1 MSNNERL
8 AKAETYLSPNLVFLA
23 WMTPESDIK
32 VTLTRTEQINCRG
45 QVVQR
50 KGQIILSGDEL
61 TILRNFFPVI
71 DQFIYF
77 QRHKFSQNVG
87 QMDLQSS
94 DLPEEVQ
101 KLVKGNSV
109 KKVVF
114 HAKTEYV
121 PANYVVEMLHDN
133 DNDITNDSRS
143 YTRYEIFY
151 CSEV

>member
-1 MSNNERL
+1 MLANKRGVCLPRL
-8 AKAETYLSPNLVFLA
+8 VLV
-23 WMTPESDIK
+23 PKRQPGI
-32 VTLTRTEQINCRG
+32 
-45 QVVQR
+45 
-50 KGQIILSGDEL
+50 
-61 TILRNFFPVI
+61 
-71 DQFIYF
+71 
-77 QRHKFSQNVG
+77 

-101 KLVKGNSV
+101 KLVKEDSV

-121 PANYVVEMLHDN
+121 TANYVVGMHDT
-133 DNDITNDSRS
+133 DNDITNDSTS

>member
-1 MSNNERL
+1 MLANKRGECPPRL
-8 AKAETYLSPNLVFLA
+8 
-23 WMTPESDIK
+23 
-32 VTLTRTEQINCRG
+32 
-45 QVVQR
+45 VVVPKRQP
-50 KGQIILSGDEL
+50 GI
-61 TILRNFFPVI
+61 
-71 DQFIYF
+71 
-77 QRHKFSQNVG
+77 

-101 KLVKGNSV
+101 KLVKENSV

-121 PANYVVEMLHDN
+121 TANYVVGMHDI
-133 DNDITNDSRS
+133 DNDITNDSTS

>member
-1 MSNNERL
+1 
-8 AKAETYLSPNLVFLA
+8 
-23 WMTPESDIK
+23 
-32 VTLTRTEQINCRG
+32 
-45 QVVQR
+45 
-50 KGQIILSGDEL
+50 
-61 TILRNFFPVI
+61 
-71 DQFIYF
+71 
-77 QRHKFSQNVG
+77 
-87 QMDLQSS
+87 MDLQSS

-101 KLVKGNSV
+101 KLVKENSV

-151 CSEV
+151 CSEI

>member
-1 MSNNERL
+1 
-8 AKAETYLSPNLVFLA
+8 
-23 WMTPESDIK
+23 
-32 VTLTRTEQINCRG
+32 
-45 QVVQR
+45 
-50 KGQIILSGDEL
+50 
-61 TILRNFFPVI
+61 
-71 DQFIYF
+71 
-77 QRHKFSQNVG
+77 
-87 QMDLQSS
+87 MDLQSR

-101 KLVKGNSV
+101 KLVKENSV

-151 CSEV
+151 CSGV

>member
-1 MSNNERL
+1 M
-8 AKAETYLSPNLVFLA
+8 
-23 WMTPESDIK
+23 
-32 VTLTRTEQINCRG
+32 G
-45 QVVQR
+45 
-50 KGQIILSGDEL
+50 
-61 TILRNFFPVI
+61 
-71 DQFIYF
+71 
-77 QRHKFSQNVG
+77 
-87 QMDLQSS
+87 LQSS

-101 KLVKGNSV
+101 KLVKENSV
-109 KKVVF
+109 KKVVL

>member
-1 MSNNERL
+1 MPKRQ
-8 AKAETYLSPNLVFLA
+8 PGV
-23 WMTPESDIK
+23 
-32 VTLTRTEQINCRG
+32 QI
-45 QVVQR
+45 
-50 KGQIILSGDEL
+50 
-61 TILRNFFPVI
+61 
-71 DQFIYF
+71 
-77 QRHKFSQNVG
+77 
-87 QMDLQSS
+87 DLQSS

-101 KLVKGNSV
+101 KLVKENSV